1 MSAIKR
7 KQYQRLGTVLIVIYI
22 GFVFYFL
29 LISEIYGRTG
39 EMQNYHYNLVLFKEI
54 KRFWNYRNQLGIF
67 SVFSNLAGNILIFIP
82 FGFFMPVACIRRNIF
97 ATTIEAFMLS
107 LSIEVIQLLTKVGC
121 FDVDDLL
128 LNTFGGLI
136 GYIIFLISNVIRRNY
151 VKKRRKRS

>member
-1 MSAIKR
+1 
-7 KQYQRLGTVLIVIYI
+7 
-22 GFVFYFL
+22 
-29 LISEIYGRTG
+29 
-39 EMQNYHYNLVLFKEI
+39 MQNYHYNLVLFKEI

-128 LNTFGGLI
+128 LNTLGGLI

-151 VKKRRKRS
+151 AKKRRKRS

>member
-67 SVFSNLAGNILIFIP
+67 SAFSNLAGNILIFIP
-82 FGFFMPVACIRRNIF
+82 FGFIVPMASERRSIF
-97 ATTIEAFMLS
+97 ATAVGAVLLS
-107 LSIEVIQLLTKVGC
+107 LLIETIQLFTKVGS

-128 LNTFGGLI
+128 LNAIGGVA
-136 GYIIFLISNVIRRNY
+136 GYFIFIISNWIRRKH
-151 VKKRRKRS
+151 VEKRRKRS

>member
-82 FGFFMPVACIRRNIF
+82 FGFFMLLFESAKMAVV
-97 ATTIEAFMLS
+97 LS
-107 LSIEVIQLLTKVGC
+107 HLLFGTE
-121 FDVDDLL
+121 FD
-128 LNTFGGLI
+128 T
-136 GYIIFLISNVIRRNY
+136 
-151 VKKRRKRS
+151 

>member
-1 MSAIKR
+1 MSVTRR

-67 SVFSNLAGNILIFIP
+67 SAFSNLAGNILIFIP
-82 FGFFMPVACIRRNIF
+82 FGFFMPVACIHRNIF

-107 LSIEVIQLLTKVGC
+107 LAIEVIQLITKVGC

-128 LNTFGGLI
+128 LNTLGGVI

-151 VKKRRKRS
+151 VEKRRKRS